1 MQLTNEITYY
11 IINCITIL
19 KLIWFFKL
27 LNMSVPDGVQKRV
40 LHTKF
45 DIYYFL
51 LKHEFVG
58 SLCDFIVYVGE
69 VRDFF
74 RFKAMLDSS

>member
-11 IINCITIL
+11 IINCIIFL

-27 LNMSVPDGVQKRV
+27 LNMSVPDGVLERV

-45 DIYYFL
+45 DVYSFHL
-51 LKHEFVG
+51 NTNVLA
-58 SLCDFIVYVGE
+58 VYVI
-69 VRDFF
+69 
-74 RFKAMLDSS
+74 